1 MVFVSVVQFIFNK
14 KEIAEWEGMVS
25 RKKAGQISKTPQ
37 SVGGRAG
44 GQEEGEGERET
55 TDRLVGGKR
64 PTIEHI
70 PLMSPHPSKS
80 QATLQRHSW
89 DATATPRERDTRKQ
103 LFQAGAHE

>member
-44 GQEEGEGERET
+44 GQEEGEGGR
-55 TDRLVGGKR
+55 
-64 PTIEHI
+64 
-70 PLMSPHPSKS
+70 
-80 QATLQRHSW
+80 
-89 DATATPRERDTRKQ
+89 RDNRQTCGR
-103 LFQAGAHE
+103 